1 MAKPA
6 PTPEA
11 ASPGSLSFQES
22 DSTLVIG
29 LSGRWS
35 VESGLPPL
43 SEVEQR
49 LGGIRRIAFDTSS
62 LESWDS
68 GLLAFLT
75 KIVELARA
83 RGLEVDLSRLPAGVR
98 RLLDLAQ
105 AVPERKDA
113 LRKDIDR
120 PLLEDVGIAT
130 IKTVEET
137 RTTLAFLGELVLAFG
152 RFFTF
157 RARYRAWDLW
167 LFIQEAGPKA
177 LPIVTLISF
186 LSGVILAFV
195 GAVQLRMFGGQI
207 YIADL
212 VAIGMTRE
220 MGALMTAVIMAGRT
234 GASFA
239 AQLGTM
245 KVTQEIDA
253 FKAMGFEPMD
263 FLVLPRVTALTAM
276 MPLLTLYA
284 DLVGMLG
291 GAFIGIGML
300 DITFPSYYVETTKA
314 ITITYVMVG
323 LFKSVVYGSI
333 IAFFGCLRGINT
345 GNSSSAVG
353 DATTS
358 AVVSSIVFCVVAN
371 GVMAVLSYVLNI

>member
-6 PTPEA
+6 PTLEA
-11 ASPGSLSFQES
+11 ASPGSLSFQEN

-35 VESGLPPL
+35 VESGLPPI

-49 LGGIRRIAFDTSS
+49 LGGIRRIAFDTSG

-68 GLLAFLT
+68 GLLALLT
-75 KIVELARA
+75 KIMELARA
-83 RGLEVDLSRLPAGVR
+83 RHIDVDLSILSPGIR
-98 RLLDLAQ
+98 RLVELAE

-113 LRKDIDR
+113 RRKDIDR
-120 PLLEDVGIAT
+120 PLLEDVGVAT
-130 IKTVEET
+130 IKTVQGT
-137 RTTLAFLGELVLAFG
+137 RTTLAFLGELVLSYG
-152 RFFTF
+152 RLFTF
-157 RARYRAWDLW
+157 RARFRAWDMW

-284 DLVGMLG
+284 DLVGMIG

-300 DITFPSYYVETTKA
+300 DITFASYYVETTKA

-371 GVMAVLSYVLNI
+371 GIMAVLSYVLNV

>member
-6 PTPEA
+6 PTLEA
-11 ASPGSLSFQES
+11 ASPGSLSFQEN

-29 LSGRWS
+29 FSGRWS
-35 VESGLPPL
+35 VESGLPPI
-43 SEVEQR
+43 SDVEQR
-49 LGGIRRIAFDTSS
+49 LGGIRRIAFDASG

-68 GLLAFLT
+68 GLLAFLS

-83 RGLEVDLSRLPAGVR
+83 RNIEVDPSSLPPGVH

-113 LRKDIDR
+113 RRKDIDR
-120 PLLEDVGIAT
+120 PLLEDVGVAT

-137 RTTLAFLGELVLAFG
+137 RTTLAFLGELVLAYG

-157 RARYRAWDLW
+157 RARYRPWDLW

-234 GASFA
+234 GAS
-239 AQLGTM
+239 
-245 KVTQEIDA
+245 
-253 FKAMGFEPMD
+253 
-263 FLVLPRVTALTAM
+263 
-276 MPLLTLYA
+276 
-284 DLVGMLG
+284 
-291 GAFIGIGML
+291 
-300 DITFPSYYVETTKA
+300 
-314 ITITYVMVG
+314 
-323 LFKSVVYGSI
+323 
-333 IAFFGCLRGINT
+333 
-345 GNSSSAVG
+345 
-353 DATTS
+353 
-358 AVVSSIVFCVVAN
+358 
-371 GVMAVLSYVLNI
+371 

>member
-6 PTPEA
+6 PTLEA
-11 ASPGSLSFQES
+11 ATPGALSFQEN
-22 DSTLVIG
+22 DSTLVLG
-29 LSGRWS
+29 FSGRWS
-35 VESGLPPL
+35 VESGIPPV
-43 SEVEQR
+43 SDVEQR
-49 LGGIRRIAFDTSS
+49 LGGIRRIGFDTNG

-75 KIVELARA
+75 RIIELARA
-83 RGLEVDLSRLPAGVR
+83 RKIDVDLSRLPSGVR
-98 RLLDLAQ
+98 RLIELAE

-113 LRKDIDR
+113 RRKEIDR
-120 PLLEDVGIAT
+120 PLLEDVGVVTIAA
-130 IKTVEET
+130 VDET

-152 RFFTF
+152 RFLTF
-157 RARYRAWDLW
+157 RAHYRPWDLW
-167 LFIQEAGPKA
+167 LFIQETGAKA

-263 FLVLPRVTALTAM
+263 FLALPRVIALTAM
-276 MPLLTLYA
+276 MPLLTIYS

-291 GAFIGIGML
+291 GAVIGIGML
-300 DITFPSYYVETTKA
+300 DITPAAYYVETTKA
-314 ITITYVMVG
+314 VTVTYILVG
-323 LFKSVVYGSI
+323 LFKSLVYGVI
-333 IAFFGCLRGINT
+333 IAFFGCLRGMNC

-371 GVMAVLSYVLNI
+371 GILAVVSYVLNI